1 VARKKK
7 FTETAVRRAINEAGS
22 SVKAVAD
29 HLGVT
34 PRTIRNYLNE
44 FNLWQELLISQQLLK
59 MIAAG
64 NVIHAVEN
72 GDLDTSKWVLER
84 LGKDEGW
91 AKRTE
96 ITGADGSRLLELPP
110 DVLKMMAEEGL
121 DPAKVFQTLRQM
133 LEARAAQK
141 QLPPVVGP
149 GPKQP

>member
-1 VARKKK
+1 MARKKK

-149 GPKQP
+149 GSKQP

>member
-149 GPKQP
+149 GSKQP